1 MGGTTSS
8 RRSGDYLGIPN
19 NQTRIMEQL
28 FHAPRPGLGK
38 AGILQFFPRTH
49 ISPHDLDVMAMA
61 FWREGSDIPDWQ
73 PAEEA
78 LQVPQNVQLFNSLL
92 IFLKNVVLGRGPI
105 PDQNMK
111 LMTSEAECDLIDYER
126 AVLLLLTDNIP
137 SRTRAI
143 MAAFI
148 VNVFIDNAPQEECCT
163 VLRFQDWHQLNSPL
177 PNSRHRSPE
186 NTQRFAVLQAFLLM
200 HLEGNDVQGQDF
212 DVDCLLEESLK
223 MVFFLVRFGF
233 YSQTIK
239 AAWDQ
244 AEAALNDPSVSK
256 AGKRCFAYLQQRI
269 TDMWQATAGNRDLET
284 WAGESLLVALLI
296 QPLWLLLDI
305 SSDVDVTSP
314 EAAARL
320 KVQFSKDKLL
330 SVADNSETQHKHVV
344 LGCKKWACRILDLVA
359 NVRLNKRVKIA
370 LQVFESDL
378 SKGKQLGED
387 TEQCNAAH
395 KVKRSEFEQ
404 IFEELDMNVEKAA
417 PTCLQLLVDPAMQI
431 DTESSYAVLLLVL
444 RLFGQ
449 RRELM
454 RTLSDMQLIIE
465 PQVMHVY
472 RETSERC
479 QKMSTLNVRLA
490 ACEHKLL
497 EAMQLHEKMEREEE
511 VKALVNGLDGERQGA
526 PQAYGASVS
535 SPGFHSQASVT
546 PGASSLDFM
555 ARAGT
560 GLEHLGQVIFLPS
573 AAQPERRPLS
583 GDMELGQQVNVGTLM
598 DGTGGILDN
607 LLGAP
612 AHLFDKLNEYTNSK
626 TFQTPRGTTS
636 SLSMRPKSMQEH
648 RQVMQMRRFHAAAKA
663 GDAAGVKES
672 NRLGTPKKKKG
683 GRSNLMR
690 DVEAEAETRLF
701 NESCTEQTLAF
712 DASVVS
718 ELKAVVLEL
727 TTHLRKFLELASSQQ
742 APLDKLQ
749 HMFRT
754 LGTHNIVFEYLTS
767 LLSHESPRMPRDENL
782 NELLYQS
789 FSFFALYAARQPANQ
804 ELVFSYLYHLIIP
817 QLHNPRVVFSAA
829 AEALIGVFQDNRVLS
844 SRFDDPTC
852 AAIFSCLKQ
861 GAQRQEWRW
870 IYLRCLSVALCPK
883 GIPIKRNQIRVLRHA
898 LSVLPRSL
906 CKPMPQQSAYVSQ
919 YAAALTCTN
928 LQLPGTWNRRSA
940 RGKM

>member
-1 MGGTTSS
+1 MGGTTTS

-19 NQTRIMEQL
+19 NQRRVMEL
-28 FHAPRPGLGK
+28 LAAPRLGDGKTGLLK
-38 AGILQFFPRTH
+38 FFPRTQ
-49 ISPHDLDVMAMA
+49 ISAHDVDVMFMA

-78 LQVPQNVQLFNSLL
+78 LQVPHNLQLFNCLMV
-92 IFLKNVVLGRGPI
+92 FLKNVALGRGPI
-105 PDQNMK
+105 TDQNVK
-111 LMTSEAECDLIDYER
+111 QITREDASNLMDYDR
-126 AVLLLLTDNIP
+126 AVHLLLSDKCP

-148 VNVFIDNAPQEECCT
+148 VNVFVDNVPQEDCCS

-177 PNSRHRSPE
+177 ANSRDRSPE

-244 AEAALNDPSVSK
+244 ADAALSDPSVSS

-269 TDMWQATAGNRDLET
+269 TAMWTATAGLREWET

-305 SSDVDVTSP
+305 SNDIDVTSP

-330 SVADNSETQHKHVV
+330 SVVDNSETEHKHVV

-359 NVRLNKRVKIA
+359 NVRLNKRVKNA

-378 SKGKQLGED
+378 SKGKQLGEVT
-387 TEQCNAAH
+387 TEQRSATH
-395 KVKRSEFEQ
+395 KVKRAEFEQ

-417 PTCLQLLVDPAMQI
+417 PTCLQLLVDPAMQG

-449 RRELM
+449 RRELI

-472 RETSERC
+472 RDTSERC
-479 QKMSTLNVRLA
+479 QQMSTLNVRLA

-497 EAMQLHEKMEREEE
+497 EAMQLYEKMEREEE
-511 VKALVNGLDGERQGA
+511 VKALVNGLDGERQGL
-526 PQAYGASVS
+526 PQAHDASVS
-535 SPGFHSQASVT
+535 SPLSRSQASMT

-560 GLEHLGQVIFLPS
+560 ALGHLGPVIFLPS
-573 AAQPERRPLS
+573 AAQPERRSLS
-583 GDMELGQQVNVGTLM
+583 GEMELEPQVSVGTLM
-598 DGTGGILDN
+598 DGTGGIFDN

-612 AHLFDKLNEYTNSK
+612 AHLFDKLNDYTNSK

-648 RQVMQMRRFHAAAKA
+648 RQVMQMRRLHATAKA
-663 GDAAGVKES
+663 GDAAGATDS
-672 NRLGTPKKKKG
+672 SRFGTPKKRKG
-683 GRSNLMR
+683 GGSNLMR

-701 NESCTEQTLAF
+701 NESCTVQTLAF
-712 DASVVS
+712 DASLVS
-718 ELKAVVLEL
+718 ELTAVVVELER
-727 TTHLRKFLELASSQQ
+727 HLRMFLELASSQQ
-742 APLDKLQ
+742 APVDKLQ

-754 LGTHNIVFEYLTS
+754 LGTHGIVFECMTS
-767 LLSHESPRMPRDENL
+767 VLSHESPRMPRDDNL
-782 NELLYQS
+782 NKLLYQS
-789 FSFFALYAARQPANQ
+789 FSFLALYAARQPLNQ
-804 ELVFSYLYHLIIP
+804 EIVFSHLHHMIIP
-817 QLHNPRVVFSAA
+817 QLINPREVFSAA
-829 AEALIGVFQDNRVLS
+829 AEALIAVFQDNRVLS
-844 SRFDDPTC
+844 SRFDDSTC
-852 AAIFSCLKQ
+852 AAIFTCLKQ
-861 GAQRQEWRW
+861 SAQRQEWRW
-870 IYLRCLSVALCPK
+870 IYLRCLSIALCPK
-883 GIPIKRNQIRVLRHA
+883 GIPIKRNQHRVLRRVF
-898 LSVLPRSL
+898 SVLL
-906 CKPMPQQSAYVSQ
+906 KYYYNTIVIIVD
-919 YAAALTCTN
+919 
-928 LQLPGTWNRRSA
+928 
-940 RGKM
+940 